1 VAVPSFD
8 HDILVELFR
17 RRGEIAAALLQACA
31 VPVVDYARVELRSI
45 DLSQVV
51 STEYRAD
58 AVVVLRDAQDG
69 AAMGVIIEVQRWV
82 TRGKRLTWPV
92 YLTTL
97 RAEYDCPV
105 VLLVVTP
112 DPDVAAWARRPIELG
127 HPGFCLTPVVIGFD
141 DVPRILDRGDA
152 RRLPELAVLSAM
164 AHPDLEVAEIA
175 IEAISRLP
183 EAQSRLYFDVIMS
196 AVPEAIRHIL
206 EAQMEGYKYK
216 SEFAIRYYSQGE
228 AAGLEQGLERGLE
241 QGLEQGL
248 ERGLEQGLK
257 AAVLTLA
264 RAKVD
269 ALMTEDVS
277 AIEGIRDRQVLEDL
291 VEALGRARSAAE
303 AREVLDIARGY
314 SNSLH

>member
-1 VAVPSFD
+1 MAVPSFD

-241 QGLEQGL
+241 QGL
-248 ERGLEQGLK
+248 K

>member
-1 VAVPSFD
+1 MAVPSFD

-17 RRGEIAAALLQACA
+17 RRGEIAAALLRACA
-31 VPVVDYARVELRSI
+31 VPVADYARVELRSI

-58 AVVVLRDAQDG
+58 AVVVLRDAKDS

-112 DPDVAAWARRPIELG
+112 DRDVAAWARRPIELG

-164 AHPDLEVAEIA
+164 AHPDLEVAEVA

-183 EAQSRLYFDVIMS
+183 AAQSRLYFDVIMS
-196 AVPEAIRHIL
+196 AVPEAIRHLL

-228 AAGLEQGLERGLE
+228 AAGLEE
-241 QGLEQGL
+241 GL

-264 RAKVD
+264 RAKLD
-269 ALMTEDVS
+269 ALMTDDVA
-277 AIEGIRDRQVLEDL
+277 AIDGIRDRQVLEDL
-291 VEALGRARSAAE
+291 VAALGRAQSAAE
-303 AREVLDIARGY
+303 ARTVLDIARGY